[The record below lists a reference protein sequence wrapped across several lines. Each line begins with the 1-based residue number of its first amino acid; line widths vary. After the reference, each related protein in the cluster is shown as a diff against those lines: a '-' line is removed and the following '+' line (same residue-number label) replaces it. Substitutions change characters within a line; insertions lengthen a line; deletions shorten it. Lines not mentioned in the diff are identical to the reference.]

1 MGRGIR
7 RDAVAI
13 GLVALLGG
21 LALAL
26 PPLDIVHGWSID
38 FLTAAR
44 FELFGPRR
52 DGATA
57 PVAVIAIDEETY
69 QTPPFKGSPTPTWTT
84 EIGRVLTAVLDG
96 GAKVAG
102 FDIVFFN
109 SIEQS
114 EIPFGEDS
122 VGARLRG
129 FDRPFLRA
137 LAGGAATGK
146 VVLGEVLRTD
156 GALSPAPG
164 QRIAVRQ
171 QQNIRPLNV
180 YTDADNVVRRVP
192 LTFAGSGGPITS
204 MALELA
210 ARALSTPP
218 IIADDG
224 SVKLAGYRIP
234 GAVANTMTLNFDGG
248 GNDVLTYSLAD
259 LRACVERNDKDF
271 FHRQFDGK
279 VVIFGTLLDQ
289 LDRKLTSKRL
299 VTEPDRSGAP
309 RCAPTV
315 VQVSAPQFGRG
326 TIAGVYIHA
335 TAVNNLLGRDGLV
348 ELGRWP
354 VALIAF
360 VFAVLVG
367 IAARL
372 LAPATAAVAAFA
384 LAALWTWCAIFAFDR
399 LLVLPLS
406 EPFLAGLASLVAII
420 AYRLVVS
427 DRGQRLLRRSF
438 ALYLAPQVIDKML
451 ASDKLPELG
460 GEARNVTIFFSDLAD
475 FSTISEKMAPTE
487 LVAFM
492 NEYLSAMTDIIEARG
507 GYVEKYIGDSIVAMF
522 GAPVDDADH
531 ARNAALAALGCRAR
545 LEDMNRTSP
554 AFRGLKVAQRMG
566 LNSGEALVGNIG
578 SRRRFNYS
586 VMSDAV
592 NVASRLE
599 GANKYYGTT
608 IIASESTVT
617 LAGDAFIWRELDAT
631 RVKGRNAPVKIF
643 ELVARAGE
651 ATAEQREA
659 ASAYAEGLSAWR
671 ARAFAAAVDCF
682 ARVAGFDKPSALFL
696 KRASAYANDPPG
708 ADWEPVNVLE
718 GK

>member
-21 LALAL
+21 LVLAL

-299 VTEPDRSGAP
+299 VTGPDRSGAP

-460 GEARNVTIFFSDLAD
+460 GETRNVTIFFSDLAD
-475 FSTISEKMAPTE
+475 FSTISEQMAPTE

>member
-259 LRACVERNDKDF
+259 LRACVERYDKDF

-460 GEARNVTIFFSDLAD
+460 GETRNVTIFFSDLAD

>member
-7 RDAVAI
+7 RDAIAI
-13 GLVALLGG
+13 VLVALAGG
-21 LALAL
+21 VAFAFA
-26 PPLDIVHGWSID
+26 PLNIVHGWSID

-44 FELFGPRR
+44 FELFGPRQ
-52 DGATA
+52 DGAA
-57 PVAVIAIDEETY
+57 MPVAVIAIDEETY

-102 FDIVFFN
+102 FDIVFSN

-114 EIPFGEDS
+114 EIPFGEEM
-122 VGARLRG
+122 VGAKLRG

-137 LAGGAATGK
+137 LAAGAGSGK
-146 VVLGEVLRTD
+146 VVLGEVLRAD

-180 YTDADNVVRRVP
+180 YTDADDIVRRVP

-210 ARALSTPP
+210 ARALSAPP

-224 SVKLAGYRIP
+224 SVRLAGYRIP
-234 GAVANTMTLNFDGG
+234 RAVGNTMTLNFDGG

-259 LRACVERNDKDF
+259 LRACVERNDKEF

-289 LDRKLTSKRL
+289 LDRKLTSKRF
-299 VTEPDRSGAP
+299 VTAPDRSTAP
-309 RCAPTV
+309 RCAPTA

-335 TAVNNLLGRDGLV
+335 TAVNNLLGRDALV

-354 VALIAF
+354 VALIA
-360 VFAVLVG
+360 VLFAALVG

-427 DRGQRLLRRSF
+427 DRGQRLLRKSF

-460 GEARNVTIFFSDLAD
+460 GETRNVTIFFSDLAD
-475 FSTISEKMAPTE
+475 FSTISEQMTPTE
-487 LVAFM
+487 LVSFM
-492 NEYLSAMTDIIEARG
+492 NEYLSAMTDIIEAKG
-507 GYVEKYIGDSIVAMF
+507 GYVEKYIGNSIVAMF

-531 ARNAALAALGCRAR
+531 ARNAAVAALGCRAK
-545 LEDMNRTSP
+545 LEELNRTSA
-554 AFRGLKVAQRMG
+554 AFRGLKVSQRMG

-599 GANKYYGTT
+599 GANKYYGTA

-617 LAGDAFIWRELDAT
+617 LAGDGFIWRELDAT
-631 RVKGRNAPVKIF
+631 RVKGRNAPVKIY
-643 ELVARAGE
+643 ELVARSGE
-651 ATAEQREA
+651 ATSEQREA

-671 ARAFAAAVDCF
+671 SRAFAVAADCF
-682 ARVAGFDKPSALFL
+682 GRVSAFDKPSALFL
-696 KRASAYANDPPG
+696 KRASAYVTNPPG
-708 ADWEPVNVLE
+708 ADWEPINVLE